1 MIATI
6 HRIYSSSRRFDIIVC
21 DQADKT
27 LTICFVNIPEGAA
40 ILDVCEDALANRNI
54 TPTVLTLKPKTSHGY
69 EIEQAE
75 RM

>member
-21 DQADKT
+21 DQEDKT
-27 LTICFVNIPEGAA
+27 LKMCFVNIPEGAS
-40 ILDVCEDALANRNI
+40 ILDICEDALANGNM
-54 TPTVLTLKPKTSHGY
+54 TPTVLTLKPKNSHGY

>member
-6 HRIYSSSRRFDIIVC
+6 HRIYSSSRRFDIVVC
-21 DQADKT
+21 DQSNKT
-27 LTICFVNIPEGAA
+27 LTVCFINIPEGAA
-40 ILDVCEDALANRNI
+40 ILHLCEDAIANGNI